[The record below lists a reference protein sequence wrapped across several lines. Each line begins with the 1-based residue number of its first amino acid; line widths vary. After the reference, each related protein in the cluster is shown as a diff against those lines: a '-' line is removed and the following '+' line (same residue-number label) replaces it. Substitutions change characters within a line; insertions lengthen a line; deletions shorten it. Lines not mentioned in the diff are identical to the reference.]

1 MRSTIIV
8 SARGQITLPA
18 AVRKRLGIEPG
29 GVLVLDESKGE
40 IILRPVSV
48 VEIETYSDDAIALW
62 DEEDR
67 VTPDERAELIR
78 RLGPV
83 P

>member
-1 MRSTIIV
+1 MRSNIIV

-18 AVRKRLGIEPG
+18 AVRRRLGIEPG
-29 GVLVLDESKGE
+29 GVLVLEEIRGE
-40 IILRPVSV
+40 VVLRPVSV
-48 VEIETYSDDAIALW
+48 VEIETYSDEAVALW

-67 VTPDERAELIR
+67 LTPDERAELIR